1 MAAALPVLPS
11 TGLPARAAW
20 LDDAPSKDRL
30 VREVQLARWVSLLGV
45 AGLGALLFLVF
56 ESGSSVFPNWGLQ
69 YWVFLA
75 VWTVGAM
82 VDLGIAIPV
91 TGSLLLAI
99 EEESEAF
106 HLSQPTLLASIL
118 GTLLG
123 GIVPGLLLLR
133 VHRSFYGRPPPEPE
147 PAPAAGGE
155 PMTEGRPASG
165 APGSAPSRSSA
176 PASPSPPVPPQ
187 AAPARPAAPVAAAPP
202 PPPPPPASSPPIFAP
217 TTPGPVYVPAGPP
230 TSALMGGYGPSS
242 APTVVPP
249 APAPPPM
256 TSQPLGPRTC
266 PQCGNLRR
274 SGEVSC
280 SSCGAFFPS

>member
-11 TGLPARAAW
+11 TGLPARAGW

-30 VREVQLARWVSLLGV
+30 VRQIQLARWVSLVGV
-45 AGLGALLFLVF
+45 AAWGVLLFLVF
-56 ESGSSVFPNWGLQ
+56 WSGSSAFPNWGLQ

-75 VWTVGAM
+75 VWTIGAM

-91 TGSLLLAI
+91 TGGLLLAV

-133 VHRSFYGRPPPEPE
+133 VHRSFYGMPPPEPE
-147 PAPAAGGE
+147 PALPASGGS
-155 PMTEGRPASG
+155 PTEGRSTPG
-165 APGSAPSRSSA
+165 APGSS
-176 PASPSPPVPPQ
+176 SPPSVPPSSPPP
-187 AAPARPAAPVAAAPP
+187 AAPARPVAPLAG
-202 PPPPPPASSPPIFAP
+202 PPPPPPASPAPLFAP
-217 TTPGPVYVPAGPP
+217 ASPGPVYVAPGAPP
-230 TSALMGGYGPSS
+230 PSLMGGYGGPSS

-280 SSCGAFFPS
+280 SNCGAFFPS